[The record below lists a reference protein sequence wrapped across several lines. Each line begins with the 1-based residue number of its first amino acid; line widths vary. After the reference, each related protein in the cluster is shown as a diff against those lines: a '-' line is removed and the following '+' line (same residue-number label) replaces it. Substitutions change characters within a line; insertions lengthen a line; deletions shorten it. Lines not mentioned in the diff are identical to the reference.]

1 MHVIHTPFRLES
13 VKEVN
18 YLREKLFMQ
27 EQRIYYH
34 IHRLRIPYAFH
45 EEFYAEGMIALWQA
59 YESYDA
65 SRGELDTHLNAA
77 LNFHFI
83 DLIRKNKRA
92 SDAQISAREQLIT
105 DQETGNTMT
114 RTNQLHI
121 DPSGIQIT
129 DTQVWQQ
136 IKSRS
141 EEHTSELQSR
151 FDLVCRLLLEKKK
164 TKTQREWRST
174 CSSSKLAAIW
184 VASWSKSEASLSQ
197 SPMDAPAKTQQA
209 YLAQEQSTPN
219 G

>member
-114 RTNQLHI
+114 RTNQLLI
-121 DPSGIQIT
+121 DPSGIQIN

-136 IKSRS
+136 IKS
-141 EEHTSELQSR
+141 
-151 FDLVCRLLLEKKK
+151 LL
-164 TKTQREWRST
+164 
-174 CSSSKLAAIW
+174 SKRQWTW
-184 VASWSKSEASLSQ
+184 VVYFVIKEYPLKEIA
-197 SPMDAPAKTQQA
+197 
-209 YLAQEQSTPN
+209 AQEEVSIEAVKSWAKEARRKLRAETN
-219 G
+219 LKGTLLNTIRED

>member
-114 RTNQLHI
+114 RTNQLLI
-121 DPSGIQIT
+121 DPSGIQIN

-136 IKSRS
+136 IKS
-141 EEHTSELQSR
+141 
-151 FDLVCRLLLEKKK
+151 LL
-164 TKTQREWRST
+164 
-174 CSSSKLAAIW
+174 SKRQWTW
-184 VASWSKSEASLSQ
+184 VVYFVIKEYPLKEIA
-197 SPMDAPAKTQQA
+197 
-209 YLAQEQSTPN
+209 AQEEVTIEAVKSWAKEARRKLRAETN
-219 G
+219 LKGTLLNTIRED

>member
-92 SDAQISAREQLIT
+92 SDAQIEAREQLIT
-105 DQETGNTMT
+105 KQETGNTMT
-114 RTNQLHI
+114 RTNQLLI
-121 DPSGIQIT
+121 DPSGIQIN

-136 IKSRS
+136 IKS
-141 EEHTSELQSR
+141 
-151 FDLVCRLLLEKKK
+151 LL
-164 TKTQREWRST
+164 
-174 CSSSKLAAIW
+174 SKRQWTW
-184 VASWSKSEASLSQ
+184 VVYFVIKEYPLKEIA
-197 SPMDAPAKTQQA
+197 
-209 YLAQEQSTPN
+209 AQEEVSIEAVKSWAKEARRKLRAETN
-219 G
+219 LKGTLLNTIRED

>member
-65 SRGELDTHLNAA
+65 SRGEFDTHLNAA

-114 RTNQLHI
+114 RTNQLLI
-121 DPSGIQIT
+121 DPSGIQIN

-136 IKSRS
+136 IKS
-141 EEHTSELQSR
+141 
-151 FDLVCRLLLEKKK
+151 LL
-164 TKTQREWRST
+164 
-174 CSSSKLAAIW
+174 SKRQWTW
-184 VASWSKSEASLSQ
+184 VVYFVIKEYPLKEIA
-197 SPMDAPAKTQQA
+197 
-209 YLAQEQSTPN
+209 AQEEVSIEAVKSWAKEARRKLRAETN
-219 G
+219 LKGTLLNTIRED

>member
-1 MHVIHTPFRLES
+1 M
-13 VKEVN
+13 
-18 YLREKLFMQ
+18 REKLFMQ

-92 SDAQISAREQLIT
+92 SDAQIEAREQLIT
-105 DQETGNTMT
+105 KQETGNTMT
-114 RTNQLHI
+114 RTNQLLI
-121 DPSGIQIT
+121 DPSGIQIN

-136 IKSRS
+136 IKS
-141 EEHTSELQSR
+141 
-151 FDLVCRLLLEKKK
+151 LL
-164 TKTQREWRST
+164 
-174 CSSSKLAAIW
+174 SKRQWTW
-184 VASWSKSEASLSQ
+184 VVYFVIKEYPLKEIA
-197 SPMDAPAKTQQA
+197 
-209 YLAQEQSTPN
+209 AQEEVSIEAVKSWAKEARRKLRAETN
-219 G
+219 LKGTLLNTIRED